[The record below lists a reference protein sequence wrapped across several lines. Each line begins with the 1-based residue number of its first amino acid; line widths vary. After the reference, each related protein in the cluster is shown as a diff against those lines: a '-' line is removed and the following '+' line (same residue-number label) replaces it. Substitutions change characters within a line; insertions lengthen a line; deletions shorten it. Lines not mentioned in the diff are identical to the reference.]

1 MVKNIF
7 RKKKPKKAVVF
18 GSTGLVGR
26 SLVKQLLDH
35 PEYSAVTCINRREQ
49 SIDNPKNKE
58 FIDDLS
64 DTSKLAEYITGGE
77 DVFCCLGTTIKKAGS
92 RENFEKVDLELPVA
106 IGKACEKNKVS
117 HYLVVSSIGADAKSG
132 NFYLRTK
139 GTMEEAVK
147 KMNISH
153 KTIVRPSMLLGKR
166 NEFRA
171 GEEIVKVLMKIAAPL
186 MFGNWKKYRAIQAG
200 EVAKA
205 MLVIANSSPSGRVIF
220 ESNELHEIANS
231 ET

>member
-1 MVKNIF
+1 MGKKIF
-7 RKKKPKKAVVF
+7 QKKKLKKAVVF

-49 SIDNPKNKE
+49 SIEHSKYKE
-58 FIDDLS
+58 IIDDLS
-64 DTSKLAEYITGGE
+64 DTSKLSEFITGE

-92 RENFEKVDLELPVA
+92 RENFEKVDLELPLA
-106 IGKACEKNKVS
+106 IGKACEQKNVH

-139 GTMEEAVK
+139 GTMEEAVR

-166 NEFRA
+166 DEFRL
-171 GEEIVKVLMKIAAPL
+171 GEQIGKVLMKIAAPL

-220 ESNELHEIANS
+220 ESNELHEIADS